1 MSVLKKLAG
10 ETIYYGL
17 SSIVGRF
24 ISFFLTPM
32 YTYSV
37 IIDIPKMGHLTEL
50 MAYTG
55 MLLILFTC
63 RMEAS
68 YFRFGKEKEHD
79 KAAFDNSLTTVF
91 SISIFLAL
99 IIFFAAPWIAPALG
113 YAGEEVYFR
122 LLAGIMMLDAFC
134 EIPLSRLRFEGKAKQ
149 FATTRLFNIFVNVV
163 FNIFFVIVC
172 PWLYAKNVSLIT
184 FWFDPEFIIAYI
196 FLAQVFGSLTSSIL
210 LGKYFKGL
218 GNVDWKLLNRMI
230 KYSWPLVIVSL
241 VAMFNE
247 MFGRIILKWFLNGTL
262 AENEFQLGIYGA
274 NYRLAMLIALFT
286 QAFRY
291 AAEPFFFRE
300 SANKDS
306 TKTYADVAKY
316 YLIFSLYGFL
326 AVTLFIDVFKIF
338 IGPKYYE
345 GLAIVP
351 VLLLANIF
359 SGLYFNVSIWYRLKD
374 KTLTGAFIAIVGAIL
389 TLFFN
394 WLLIPRLGYIGSAYA
409 TLICYFSI
417 TLICYIAGRKHMAVP
432 YQIGLMF
439 FWLAVAVVMQL
450 AFWQIRSIWAPHLVI
465 LLMIAM
471 ILILA
476 FTAMIWH
483 SEKDKIKLLV
493 AGFKKKPSLVGSP
506 TEVDKNNFQL

>member
-10 ETIYYGL
+10 ETVYYGV
-17 SSIVGRF
+17 SSIIGRF
-24 ISFFLTPM
+24 INFFLTPI

-37 IIDIPKMGHLTEL
+37 IIDRAKMGHLTEL

-68 YFRFGKEKEHD
+68 YFRFGKEKEHSE
-79 KAAFDNSLTTVF
+79 AAYNNSITSVF

-99 IIFFAAPWIAPALG
+99 LIFILAPWIAPALG
-113 YAGEEVYFR
+113 YEGESIYFR
-122 LLAGIMMLDAFC
+122 LLAVIMMVDAFC
-134 EIPLSRLRFEGKAKQ
+134 EIPLSRLRFEGKAKK
-149 FATTRLFNIFVNVV
+149 FAMTRIFNILVNVFFNVV
-163 FNIFFVIVC
+163 FVIIC
-172 PWLYAKNVSLIT
+172 PWLYNGGYSIVTS
-184 FWFDPEFIIAYI
+184 WFDPEYIIAYI
-196 FLAQVFGSLTSSIL
+196 FLAQVLGSCTSLIIL
-210 LGKYFKGL
+210 RKNLKGL
-218 GNVDWKLLNRMI
+218 GKINPDLLKKMI
-230 KYSWPLVIVSL
+230 TYSWPLVIVSL

-247 MFGRIILKWFLNGTL
+247 MFGRVILKWFMVGNL
-262 AENEFQLGIYGA
+262 EQNEIQLGVYGA

-351 VLLLANIF
+351 ILLLANIF

-374 KTLTGAFIAIVGAIL
+374 KTLTGAMIAIVGAVL
-389 TLFFN
+389 TLTFN
-394 WLLIPRLGYIGSAYA
+394 WLLIPRFGYIGSAYA

-417 TLICYIAGRKHMAVP
+417 TFICYFAGRKHMAIP
-432 YQIGLMF
+432 YQTGLML
-439 FWLAVAVVMQL
+439 FWLIVAIIMQL
-450 AFWQIRSIWAPHLVI
+450 GFWQIRSMWSLPFAVLLIIALTLV
-465 LLMIAM
+465 LT
-471 ILILA
+471 
-476 FTAMIWH
+476 FTAIIWY
-483 SEKDKIKLLV
+483 SEKDKIKLII
-493 AGFKKKPSLVGSP
+493 AGFRKKPNLSGSQ
-506 TEVDKNNFQL
+506 TDLDKNNF